1 VDDRAAITALIHEYA
16 ERLDSGDLDGV
27 AALFEHASWGSP
39 GRAESLRGAAQVRR
53 GYDGV
58 IIHEDGTPN
67 TKHVISNVTVEVDE
81 RVGGTASAHSYFT
94 VLQARPDLP
103 LQPIIAGRYHDRFER
118 DDEGNWRFAE
128 RVIIPDL
135 VGDLTRHLRD
145 PGEVDRA

>member
-1 VDDRAAITALIHEYA
+1 VDDVTAITGLIHEYA

-27 AALFEHASWGSP
+27 AALFEHATWRSP
-39 GRAESLRGAAQVRR
+39 GRGESPRGAAQVRR

-58 IIHEDGTPN
+58 ILHEDGTPS
-67 TKHVISNVTVEVDE
+67 TKHVISNVTVDVD
-81 RVGGTASAHSYFT
+81 GGAATARSYFT

-118 DDEGNWRFAE
+118 VDRRWRFTE

-135 VGDLTRHLRD
+135 VGDLSRHLRD
-145 PGEVDRA
+145 PESAR